1 MKQIIAAVLF
11 AFVVAGLVFA
21 HSPKAP
27 SAGLS
32 DEDTIRQMSRV
43 WADATKATDVN
54 RLSQIIADDWRAVGS
69 SGKIKSKE
77 SVLSYVQTRENRLES
92 FEFGPIDVKVL
103 GNVAVA
109 QGNIMQHFIN
119 IKDGQHASY
128 SSAWMDVWE
137 KRGDR
142 WVVVRSQITH
152 LN

>member
-1 MKQIIAAVLF
+1 MKKLSALVLF
-11 AFVVAGLVFA
+11 ALVVAGLVLTRSSRA
-21 HSPKAP
+21 S

-32 DEDTIRQMSRV
+32 DADTVRQMSRD
-43 WADATKATDVN
+43 WAEATKAIDVN

-69 SGKIKSKE
+69 SGKIKTKE
-77 SVLSYVQTRENRLES
+77 SVLSYVQTRELRLES

-109 QGNIMQHFIN
+109 QGSISQHFLN
-119 IKDGQHASY
+119 TKDGQHATY

-137 KRGDR
+137 KRGDK

-152 LN
+152 LD